1 MGWLKNASSPTA
13 GQSTWVW
20 PSLRPDS
27 TWQSASVSLFSIL
40 TLTHDLILSTL
51 RLSGVPT
58 CRKEQILRSLSPEW
72 SDQWCEPRPSQM
84 SQTRVTH
91 HMPVTHLSGL
101 WLLHPDK
108 LNMSRQFSPVYN
120 KFSRYRDMHKLVGW
134 RAFMF
139 NGIALYDNYGFMVT
153 CLLYYLQKYLLLSF
167 LRQF

>member
-1 MGWLKNASSPTA
+1 MPPPLPRGSQPGSDLLWGRIAPDNQP
-13 GQSTWVW
+13 QSVF
-20 PSLRPDS
+20 S
-27 TWQSASVSLFSIL
+27 QSWHY
-40 TLTHDLILSTL
+40 LTHDLILSTP